1 MRRPDRKAAPP
12 PSRHRVNSQIRS
24 PQVRLI
30 SDEGEQLGIKSL
42 GDALA
47 IATERTLDLVEVAPD
62 ATPPVC
68 RLMDYGKYKYRQRKK
83 QHDAKA
89 HHHRVSTKEI
99 RLHPKTH
106 DHDLEFKARHARKL
120 LALGDKIQV
129 NVFFKGREMA
139 HRELGYDVLTRF
151 QVFLED
157 CTKVEQQSRIDGRR
171 MTMILAPK

>member
-1 MRRPDRKAAPP
+1 M
-12 PSRHRVNSQIRS
+12 
-24 PQVRLI
+24 RLI
-30 SDEGEQLGIKSL
+30 SEDGEQLGIKSL
-42 GDALA
+42 GDAMA
-47 IATERTLDLVEVAPD
+47 VAREKTLDLVEVAAQ

-68 RLMDYGKYKYRQRKK
+68 KLMDYGKFKYRQRKK

-89 HHHRVSTKEI
+89 HHHRIHTKEI

-120 LALGDKIQV
+120 LSLGDKIQV

-139 HRELGYDVLTRF
+139 HRELGFGVLARF
-151 QVFLED
+151 QAYLED
-157 CTKVEQQSRIDGRR
+157 CTKVEQEAHIEGRR